1 MKNKKAEL
9 NQVFVYIM
17 STILILFV
25 GFLVTKF
32 IVAFNS
38 DSKDVIDKKF
48 ISGLENDIAQV
59 ASRYGSEEILEYK
72 LNSEVTDIC
81 FISEPA
87 CANSNLISSNELN
100 IDSEEITTLTQ
111 SSNLLI
117 FNKDGILFD
126 SKLNNFNSDDNNGC
140 FCIEPNNNRFELLI
154 ENRKNKVWISDYS
167 NQ

>member
-32 IVAFNS
+32 IMAFNS

-48 ISGLENDIAQV
+48 LSGLENDISQV

-72 LNSEVTDIC
+72 LNSEVTNIC
-81 FISEPA
+81 FISKSA
-87 CANSNLISSNELN
+87 CADTNLISNSNLNIESDELN
-100 IDSEEITTLTQ
+100 ALSQT
-111 SSNLLI
+111 SNLLI
-117 FNKDGILFD
+117 FNKNGILFD
-126 SKLNNFNSDDNNGC
+126 SSLNQFNSDDNNGC
-140 FCIEPNNNRFELLI
+140 FCIKPNNNRFELLI
-154 ENRKNKVWISDYS
+154 ENRKNKVWISDYA